1 MEREKVERLVRLTT
15 NTIQILPIINNQQ
28 EDRNNMPKSR
38 TRKDHKKKVKDR
50 NNRIKKEWE
59 IASKKAWERYEEEK
73 KKNESQNNESI
84 RRPFEPQ
91 L

>member
-1 MEREKVERLVRLTT
+1 MVRLARPTT
-15 NTIQILPIINNQQ
+15 NIIQILPIINNQQ
-28 EDRNNMPKSR
+28 EDRNKMPKSR
-38 TRKDHKKKVKDR
+38 TRKGHKKKVQTR
-50 NNRIKKEWE
+50 NNKIKKEWE
-59 IASKKAWERYEEEK
+59 IASKKAWEKYEE

>member
-1 MEREKVERLVRLTT
+1 
-15 NTIQILPIINNQQ
+15 
-28 EDRNNMPKSR
+28 MPKSR
-38 TRKDHKKKVKDR
+38 TRKNHKKKVQVR

-59 IASKKAWERYEEEK
+59 TASKKAWEKYEEEM